1 MLVGLSLG
9 DAEAEIANIM
19 SKIVMTQDNSRTQEQ
34 EAAAISNDPT
44 LNKEA
49 VNEVVDEYE
58 QSANVDKPTELDPST
73 QKELGE
79 VERALEDAVLG
90 IEDAS

>member
-49 VNEVVDEYE
+49 LNEVVDEYE

>member
-1 MLVGLSLG
+1 
-9 DAEAEIANIM
+9 
-19 SKIVMTQDNSRTQEQ
+19 MTQEKPRNQDQ
-34 EAAAISNDPT
+34 EAAAINNDPS

-49 VNEVVDEYE
+49 VNESVAQYE
-58 QSANVDKPTELDPST
+58 ESAKSEETTELNSPI

-79 VERALEDAVLG
+79 VERALEDSVMG

>member
-1 MLVGLSLG
+1 M
-9 DAEAEIANIM
+9 M
-19 SKIVMTQDNSRTQEQ
+19 MQDKSGAPDQQAT
-34 EAAAISNDPT
+34 AVPNDPM
-44 LNKEA
+44 LNKAA

-58 QSANVDKPTELDPST
+58 KTANLDKPTELEPAT

-79 VERALEDAVLG
+79 VERALEDSVMG

>member
-1 MLVGLSLG
+1 MLVGPSLG

>member
-1 MLVGLSLG
+1 MLKQKQRPRN
-9 DAEAEIANIM
+9 AF
-19 SKIVMTQDNSRTQEQ
+19 KQMTQDKSKPQDQ
-34 EAAAISNDPT
+34 EAAAINHDPS

-49 VNEVVDEYE
+49 INELVDQYE
-58 QSANVDKPTELDPST
+58 QSANDETTPLIPA

-79 VERALEDAVLG
+79 VERTLEDSVMG

>member
-1 MLVGLSLG
+1 
-9 DAEAEIANIM
+9 
-19 SKIVMTQDNSRTQEQ
+19 MTQDKSRTQDQ
-34 EAAAISNDPT
+34 EASAISNDPNLT
-44 LNKEA
+44 KEA

-58 QSANVDKPTELDPST
+58 QSANVDKPTELAPST

-79 VERALEDAVLG
+79 VERALEDGLLG